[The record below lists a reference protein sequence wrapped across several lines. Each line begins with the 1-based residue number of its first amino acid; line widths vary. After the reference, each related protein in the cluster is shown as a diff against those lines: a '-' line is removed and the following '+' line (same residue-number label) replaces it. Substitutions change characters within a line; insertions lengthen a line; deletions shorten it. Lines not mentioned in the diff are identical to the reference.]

1 MMQVLANQ
9 IRFFQSRAV
18 TQVSG
23 GLELG
28 SLECKEIP
36 LTSVPGSVVRFENV
50 SPSRERET
58 LKRSF
63 FEKGVNVVNLGRYS
77 WQSLILCRLVFK
89 CLSINFLTR
98 RTVTKFSPFSL
109 LLCFSYSTYLVQSI
123 LLLFP
128 LYLSWSYSLTIFLSL
143 SLSYFIHLCLS
154 FSPPYS
160 LSILLLFY
168 LYLPLI
174 LSLTLFLSI
183 YLSYSYLISIYL
195 TLILSLSILFL
206 FYLYLTLLYLLFNL
220 STYLTPILS
229 LSILLLPYIYLSSPS
244 LSLLRDFNCNPRNR
258 EEGSTNDCDVHWK
271 FVLKVFCTRC

>member
-195 TLILSLSILFL
+195 SYSYLISIYLTLILSLSILFL

-229 LSILLLPYIYLSSPS
+229 LSILILSYLYLSYSYPISIYLTPTLY
-244 LSLLRDFNCNPRNR
+244 LSLFPISLPP
-258 EEGSTNDCDVHWK
+258 
-271 FVLKVFCTRC
+271 

>member
-36 LTSVPGSVVRFENV
+36 LTSVPGSVIRFENV

-229 LSILLLPYIYLSSPS
+229 LSILILSYLYLSYSYPISIYLTPTLY
-244 LSLLRDFNCNPRNR
+244 LSLFPISLPP
-258 EEGSTNDCDVHWK
+258 
-271 FVLKVFCTRC
+271 